1 MFTEASEE
9 ALTTI
14 ANTLTDSIINGDM
27 SAIALEYQGYI
38 DEEYS
43 EEEATLKCAE
53 SFAKQVALD
62 AAGGAVSGGGVSA
75 VSYAKGKINSNI
87 AIKKS
92 AQELGQEV
100 MSSEEFD
107 INVLLEQAKNSSNE
121 KAENIAKSIEKK
133 MSKNENYKVDSVD
146 VGNLVKLL
154 ETENI
159 SGAVSENTDENK
171 GENTGTEEKAAAN
184 TESNETIS
192 KEKIEEH
199 SKYKF
204 GSNHKNGLNA
214 TDRKGNRV
222 VIVGVE
228 SSSRAYGE
236 ADNKVRVIA
245 SDGRVYNTDS
255 LTFNLPEYN
264 ILMNAAK
271 NFDTNGAGTLV
282 QEYGDYVN
290 FKGEEGNV
298 SNYISAYSELYE
310 AGKMG
315 GSYKRVANHKYYAK
329 YIDELGPQRAYRQL
343 KQAIWIRI
351 CSLAMR
357 TSSSE
362 LTGAEMSEQM

>member
-9 ALTTI
+9 GLTTI
-14 ANTLTDSIINGDM
+14 ANTMTDCIINGNM
-27 SAIALEYQGYI
+27 SSIALEYQGYI
-38 DEEYS
+38 DEGYTKD
-43 EEEATLKCAE
+43 EATAKCAE
-53 SFAKQVALD
+53 NFGKQVLLD
-62 AAGGAVSGGGVSA
+62 AAGGAVSGGVLGGTVSGI
-75 VSYAKGKINSNI
+75 SYAKGKINTNI
-87 AIKKS
+87 DMKKS
-92 AQELGQEV
+92 AEEIGKEV
-100 MSSEEFD
+100 MSDENFD
-107 INVLLEQAKNSSNE
+107 INLLLEQAKNSSNE

-159 SGAVSENTDENK
+159 SGVVSENTDENK

-184 TESNETIS
+184 TENNETIS

-290 FKGEEGNV
+290 FKGKESNIN
-298 SNYISAYSELYE
+298 NYIDTFTQLYE
-310 AGKMG
+310 AGKWEP
-315 GSYKRVANHKYYAK
+315 V
-329 YIDELGPQRAYRQL
+329 ITE
-343 KQAIWIRI
+343 
-351 CSLAMR
+351 
-357 TSSSE
+357 
-362 LTGAEMSEQM
+362 